1 MVERTCETKDEA
13 QALANFLWNEKERH
27 LEDVSDIE
35 MDLEDLEKYWDVR
48 PRKERAFV
56 RPGRPLPL
64 DLPDEDFSWSSNGR
78 FEEEGDDLYIIY
90 DGWRNEN

>member
-1 MVERTCETKDEA
+1 MIERTCETQDEA

-56 RPGRPLPL
+56 RSGRPP
-64 DLPDEDFSWSSNGR
+64 
-78 FEEEGDDLYIIY
+78 EEEDDDLYIMY